1 MSDFMGLEGMDLS
14 DVEVSTN
21 KILGVGRHVVKI
33 SDAAVEKDDSKNTAR
48 LVLSYENSDGNIRQ
62 WIYVYHGGSPKATEV
77 GKKQLKELLLMVGHD
92 GQEAPNPSYLKGKT
106 VGINV
111 KNEEY
116 MGKTQSKVSYFFTPK
131 EKENS
136 GTSAPMDDEIP
147 F

>member
-21 KILGVGRHVVKI
+21 RILGVGRHVVKI

-77 GKKQLKELLLMVGHD
+77 GKKQQRVAFNGR
-92 GQEAPNPSYLKGKT
+92 SRW
-106 VGINV
+106 
-111 KNEEY
+111 
-116 MGKTQSKVSYFFTPK
+116 
-131 EKENS
+131 S
-136 GTSAPMDDEIP
+136 GST
-147 F
+147 